1 MVTKAHTYLNQPTFN
16 LLFVSIVS
24 GTQLYNKSNNQ
35 KGKHCMN
42 KNTSRSKT
50 GKTDISSLLYK
61 RHFQKVLIN
70 FHYKLMNTLEMSFE
84 KLKRIIDFTSFTTI
98 GIVIHTMFSLLVF
111 LFIIRITC
119 VCTTM
124 AY

>member
-1 MVTKAHTYLNQPTFN
+1 
-16 LLFVSIVS
+16 
-24 GTQLYNKSNNQ
+24 
-35 KGKHCMN
+35 MN

-84 KLKRIIDFTSFTTI
+84 KLKRIIDFTSFATI

-111 LFIIRITC
+111 LFIIRIIC